1 MSKIACLA
9 LAMAIGFAMPSFA
22 QNATPA
28 PAAADPG
35 AAAIAAAEPPP
46 PAPLPQKPN
55 HILKYLSPDDLDPVT
70 LLAPPPADGSDQQKA
85 EVAEVLHMQ
94 QTASKQRLD
103 QAVWDDRH
111 ESAELWI
118 PTLGP
123 SGFDLTK
130 LPATAAMLD
139 AVLHER
145 DAAADVVKVYYG
157 RKRPWTFNDQI
168 QVCEAA
174 GRNGSPVRS
183 YPSGHGTL
191 AYAQGVILAHLMPN
205 KGQLI
210 MARAEDFAESRM
222 YCGVHSRS
230 DIRASAILG
239 TTIGM
244 LLLHNKAFQPLLD
257 ASRAELAAAFL
268 NR

>member
-1 MSKIACLA
+1 MSKLVHVAVAAAMLGSLA
-9 LAMAIGFAMPSFA
+9 LPAFA
-22 QNATPA
+22 QDVTPVVFPAAPTIEPAA
-28 PAAADPG
+28 PAALPM
-35 AAAIAAAEPPP
+35 
-46 PAPLPQKPN
+46 APK
-55 HILKYLSPDDLDPVT
+55 HVLKYLAPEDLDPVT
-70 LLAPPPADGSDQQKA
+70 LLPPPPADGSDQQKA

-94 QTASKQRLD
+94 QTATKERLD

-111 ESAELWI
+111 ESSELWI

-123 SGFDLTK
+123 IGFDLTK

-139 AVLHER
+139 AVMAER

-157 RKRPWTFNDQI
+157 RKRPWTFDQNI
-168 QVCEAA
+168 SVCEAA
-174 GRNGSPVRS
+174 GKNGSQVRA

-191 AYAQGVILAHLMPN
+191 SYAQGIVLARLMPS

-222 YCGVHSRS
+222 ICGVHSRS
-230 DIRASAILG
+230 DIRASAVLG
-239 TTIGM
+239 TTLGT
-244 LLLHNKAFQPLLD
+244 LLLHNAGFKPLLD
-257 ASRAELAAAFL
+257 AARAELAAAGL